1 MFLRF
6 AVKQIDE
13 ASRRPQ
19 GVFAA
24 AYDLLD
30 SCQLA
35 QEESSQLRNL
45 LTWFEDNL
53 PSPPDEYYAGRA
65 IFWFKASSHESIDRI
80 WELVQVLRLHDYHV
94 EVHKCRRLANVSYED
109 DYQVA
114 AYPSERDARTSIQ

>member
-13 ASRRPQ
+13 DSRRPQ
-19 GVFAA
+19 GVFTA

-30 SCQLA
+30 SLRLDP
-35 QEESSQLRNL
+35 EESKQLRDL

-53 PSPPDEYYAGRA
+53 PSPPEEYYAGRA
-65 IFWFKASSHESIDRI
+65 IFWFKAGSHESIDRI

-109 DYQVA
+109 DHQVA
-114 AYPSERDARTSIQ
+114 AFPSERDARTSIQ